1 MTQEFEVFKDL
12 KVRIILKNKSQTETF
27 ETAIFVKF
35 FEMFASRNGNPLKGL
50 GWFSSDMMNRKLT
63 ENFS

>member
-27 ETAIFVKF
+27 KTAIFVKL
-35 FEMFASRNGNPLKGL
+35 FEMFASRNGNPGL
-50 GWFSSDMMNRKLT
+50 GWFSYRI
-63 ENFS
+63 